1 METAK
6 NITLEELREQL
17 IACRACPRLVS
28 WREEV
33 AQTKR
38 RAYQD
43 EEYWGKPVPGFGDPA
58 ARLLLVGLAPGAHG
72 ANRTGRAFTG
82 DGSGDFLYAA
92 LHRAGFASQPTSR
105 RRDDG
110 LRLDD
115 CYITGVA
122 RCVPPQNRPTG
133 EELNTCRSFFAQEL
147 LLLDQVEV
155 IMPLGQI
162 AFDQLLRTLRTMGYD
177 LPRLAFGH
185 GRYYDL
191 AAYANPE
198 GPWGRPL
205 PHLLVS
211 YHPSRQNTQTG
222 VLTAAMMDALFTQA
236 RTLFTPRDAAPG

>member
-1 METAK
+1 MSRNQIT
-6 NITLEELREQL
+6 TLEELNNA
-17 IACRACPRLVS
+17 IVACRACPRLVT

-38 RAYQD
+38 RAYRE

-72 ANRTGRAFTG
+72 ANRTGRVFSG
-82 DGSGDFLYAA
+82 DGSGDFLFAA
-92 LHRAGFASQPTSR
+92 LYRAGFANQPTSK

-110 LRLDD
+110 LRLHD

-133 EELNTCRSFFAQEL
+133 EELSNCRPFFVQGL
-147 LLLDQVEV
+147 KLLDQVRV

-162 AFDQLLRTLRTMGYD
+162 AFDQTLRTLRDMGYN

-185 GRYYDL
+185 GQYYDL
-191 AAYANPE
+191 AEYTEEE
-198 GPWGRPL
+198 GPLGRRL
-205 PHLLVS
+205 PQLLAS

-222 VLTAAMMDALFTQA
+222 VLTAAMMDAVFAQA
-236 RTLFTPRDAAPG
+236 RTLL